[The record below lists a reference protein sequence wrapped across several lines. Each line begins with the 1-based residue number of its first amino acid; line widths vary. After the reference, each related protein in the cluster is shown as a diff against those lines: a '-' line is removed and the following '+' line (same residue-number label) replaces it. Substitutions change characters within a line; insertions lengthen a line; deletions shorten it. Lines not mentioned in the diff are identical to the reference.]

1 MRIEG
6 APWWKSG
13 VVYQVYPRS
22 FQDSNGDGVGDLP
35 GITGRLQYI
44 ADLGVQAV
52 WLSPFYRSPMA
63 DFGYDVSDYCDVDP
77 MFGTLADFDA
87 LLAFA
92 HELELKVIV
101 DFVPNHSSDQHPWFA
116 ESRSSR
122 DNPKRDWYTW
132 RPPTDRED
140 IGNRPN
146 NWLAVFGGPAWTLDP
161 ATGEYYLHSFLPE
174 QPDVNWRNP
183 DLRAAMIDAMRFWLD
198 RGVDGFRFDVA
209 HSIMKDPALRDNPP
223 AAADWRTAGLFKPM
237 GEFGA
242 QQHIYDRA
250 HPDLHGVYREVR
262 ALLDSYER
270 DGRPR
275 FSIGEIHVS
284 DMHEWAGYFGEN
296 DELHMPYNFTLLK
309 TDWTP
314 SAIRSTIEACEASL
328 VSRPWAWPNWV
339 LGNHDEHRVASRLGA
354 GQARNAMLLLLTL
367 RGTPTIYYGDEL
379 GMPDVPIAED
389 HQQDPW
395 AIRVPGYGLGR
406 DPERTPMQWDATENA
421 GFALPA
427 AVPWLPI
434 ATDHALRNVKM
445 QRADEG
451 SMLAF
456 TRALLHLRRAS
467 AALSTGS
474 YTSIDVGDDR
484 VLAYQRSA
492 GDERIICV
500 LNLSAQIV
508 AINVPG
514 DILLHTTAD
523 AVLRDT
529 DGSLVLA
536 GDAGAVLRPSG
547 PTV

>member
-456 TRALLHLRRAS
+456 TRALLHLRQAS